1 VGAKEIQAIVKLV
14 ILKILS
20 YIKGPQEMIKK
31 NMLLEPLEEAGLVD
45 INLSGAAKRSRLK
58 GLLNPISI
66 AGGLDNPLVQV
77 EYKRRQSNVILSTQG
92 ESTLQIFGMTDNV

>member
-1 VGAKEIQAIVKLV
+1 MGAKEIQAIVKLV

-31 NMLLEPLEEAGLVD
+31 NMLLERLEEAGLVD
-45 INLSGAAKRSRLK
+45 INLSGTAKHSRLK

-92 ESTLQIFGMTDNV
+92 ESTLQIFG

>member
-20 YIKGPQEMIKK
+20 NIKGPQEMIKK

-45 INLSGAAKRSRLK
+45 INLSCAA
-58 GLLNPISI
+58 
-66 AGGLDNPLVQV
+66 
-77 EYKRRQSNVILSTQG
+77 
-92 ESTLQIFGMTDNV
+92 